1 MGFPEQWILDF
12 CFKKRKKKPSLRL
25 LTSTTPWYIEG
36 ASLPSRKPGRDRQ
49 LYPESLRE
57 GLLGVSGGEGGRGG
71 GEGRR
76 GETSFFFKKGKEEE
90 WEREMEG
97 EEEEGGRERRR
108 NGGGGGESR
117 RKKRGG
123 REGRERDLNFPSGRG
138 AVARQGLAD
147 GRDWRAPPAA
157 ARGSSR
163 GPSSPGGVARGG
175 SGSWNRR
182 RNCLAEFGRSP
193 AVAQTVARTAR
204 SVLAAGREGGAGLWA
219 TGSGLSPRGRS
230 AAREAA
236 EYRFRGDNS
245 STRLPGRWK
254 RRLRGRSRDPR
265 PGRARGGAERTAP
278 REEGTPAG
286 GRERL

>member
-1 MGFPEQWILDF
+1 MG
-12 CFKKRKKKPSLRL
+12 
-25 LTSTTPWYIEG
+25 
-36 ASLPSRKPGRDRQ
+36 
-49 LYPESLRE
+49 
-57 GLLGVSGGEGGRGG
+57 
-71 GEGRR
+71 
-76 GETSFFFKKGKEEE
+76 E
-90 WEREMEG
+90 WERETEG
-97 EEEEGGRERRR
+97 EEEEGGRDGETERE
-108 NGGGGGESR
+108 GER
-117 RKKRGG
+117 GREPEEEEGG

-182 RNCLAEFGRSP
+182 RNCFAEFGRSP

-236 EYRFRGDNS
+236 EYRFRRDS
-245 STRLPGRWK
+245 SPRLPGRWK
-254 RRLRGRSRDPR
+254 RRLRGRCRDP
-265 PGRARGGAERTAP
+265 PGALAVVLKGQLPARRGRLQAEGKGSEALANWEGGVGP
-278 REEGTPAG
+278 
-286 GRERL
+286 

>member
-1 MGFPEQWILDF
+1 MEERRWRRKERGDF
-12 CFKKRKKKPSLRL
+12 FFL
-25 LTSTTPWYIEG
+25 
-36 ASLPSRKPGRDRQ
+36 
-49 LYPESLRE
+49 LRE
-57 GLLGVSGGEGGRGG
+57 GIGGRMG
-71 GEGRR
+71 
-76 GETSFFFKKGKEEE
+76 KG
-90 WEREMEG
+90 
-97 EEEEGGRERRR
+97 
-108 NGGGGGESR
+108 NGGGGGR
-117 RKKRGG
+117 G
-123 REGRERDLNFPSGRG
+123 REGETEKRRERGREPEEEERGERGERERDLNFPSGRG

-204 SVLAAGREGGAGLWA
+204 SVLATGREGGAGLWA

-230 AAREAA
+230 VAREAA

-245 STRLPGRWK
+245 SPRLPGCWK
-254 RRLRGRSRDPR
+254 RRLRGRSRDPPH

-278 REEGTPAG
+278 REQGTPAG
-286 GRERL
+286 WRERL

>member
-1 MGFPEQWILDF
+1 MG
-12 CFKKRKKKPSLRL
+12 K
-25 LTSTTPWYIEG
+25 G
-36 ASLPSRKPGRDRQ
+36 NG
-49 LYPESLRE
+49 
-57 GLLGVSGGEGGRGG
+57 GG
-71 GEGRR
+71 GERGRE
-76 GETSFFFKKGKEEE
+76 GETEKRR
-90 WEREMEG
+90 ERE
-97 EEEEGGRERRR
+97 R
-108 NGGGGGESR
+108 GGESR

-236 EYRFRGDNS
+236 EYRFRRDS
-245 STRLPGRWK
+245 SPRLPGRWK
-254 RRLRGRSRDPR
+254 RRLRGRSRDT
-265 PGRARGGAERTAP
+265 RARSRWC
-278 REEGTPAG
+278 
-286 GRERL
+286 

>member
-1 MGFPEQWILDF
+1 M
-12 CFKKRKKKPSLRL
+12 
-25 LTSTTPWYIEG
+25 
-36 ASLPSRKPGRDRQ
+36 
-49 LYPESLRE
+49 
-57 GLLGVSGGEGGRGG
+57 
-71 GEGRR
+71 
-76 GETSFFFKKGKEEE
+76 
-90 WEREMEG
+90 
-97 EEEEGGRERRR
+97 
-108 NGGGGGESR
+108 
-117 RKKRGG
+117 
-123 REGRERDLNFPSGRG
+123 NFPSGRG

-182 RNCLAEFGRSP
+182 RNCFAEFGRSP

-236 EYRFRGDNS
+236 EYRFRRDS
-245 STRLPGRWK
+245 SPRLPGRWK
-254 RRLRGRSRDPR
+254 RRLRGRCRDP
-265 PGRARGGAERTAP
+265 PGALAVVLKGQLPARRGRLQAEGKGSEALANWEGGVGP
-278 REEGTPAG
+278 
-286 GRERL
+286 